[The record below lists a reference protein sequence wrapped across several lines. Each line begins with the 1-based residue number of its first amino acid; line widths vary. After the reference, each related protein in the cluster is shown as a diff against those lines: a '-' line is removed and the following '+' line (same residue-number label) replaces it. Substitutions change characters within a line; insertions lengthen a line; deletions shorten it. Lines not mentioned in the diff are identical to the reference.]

1 MRGPAALG
9 HDMASNDS
17 TLGAVEIGVLLSCI
31 LYGVTTVQV
40 YLYSENYKSDHW
52 RVKLIVSRSPVFPEI
67 NMLNNKLLGFLGL
80 VSSLTEH

>member
-1 MRGPAALG
+1 
-9 HDMASNDS
+9 MASNDS